1 MSSAPS
7 NIPETKMLPGG
18 SVSSSA
24 STPQS
29 APAPVPAPV
38 EVLPAR
44 PPARQLHELPKDELK
59 TLAEEFGLD
68 PSRLQTPQ
76 HLVAALH
83 ERRQLIASMDREAL
97 LDVIKWAR
105 RPVPLNASKEQLA
118 QEIVRIR
125 SMRFD
130 GLSQR
135 GLIVLGKLRS
145 ISVSESDPLP
155 IVVKKLRKQE
165 GFFAR
170 LNRRRRSMLGSLV
183 SNIIGEDEK
192 SSDYQFLPPQ
202 DADAEAPKV
211 APPRPAT
218 IKEEIEES
226 GLFGG
231 IAGRIKKSADTY
243 VNQKLDEI
251 EARIDRKLDEID
263 RRLGEWRDK
272 EIANRI
278 RILKITLWASVI
290 VGAFSLLYSYI
301 KVYLV
306 GP

>member
-18 SVSSSA
+18 PDVPATASA
-24 STPQS
+24 SAPP
-29 APAPVPAPV
+29 PAPPGPIEVVPA
-38 EVLPAR
+38 R
-44 PPARQLHELPKDELK
+44 TPARQLHELPKDELK

-68 PSRLQTPQ
+68 ASRLQSAQ

-125 SMRFD
+125 SMRFS

-145 ISVSESDPLP
+145 VGVNEADAMP
-155 IVVKKLRKQE
+155 ILVKKLKKQE
-165 GFFAR
+165 GFFKR
-170 LNRRRRSMLGSLV
+170 LNRKRRSMLGTLV
-183 SNIIGEDEK
+183 SSILGEDEK
-192 SSDYQFLPPQ
+192 STDYQFLPPQ
-202 DADAEAPKV
+202 SSETDAPKTA

-218 IKEEIEES
+218 IKEE
-226 GLFGG
+226 
-231 IAGRIKKSADTY
+231 
-243 VNQKLDEI
+243 
-251 EARIDRKLDEID
+251 
-263 RRLGEWRDK
+263 
-272 EIANRI
+272 
-278 RILKITLWASVI
+278 
-290 VGAFSLLYSYI
+290 
-301 KVYLV
+301 
-306 GP
+306 

>member
-7 NIPETKMLPGG
+7 NIPESRMLPGG
-18 SVSSSA
+18 SSPGTSA
-24 STPQS
+24 PGA
-29 APAPVPAPV
+29 APAPQPGQLATKTVEVVPA
-38 EVLPAR
+38 R
-44 PPARQLHELPKDELK
+44 TPARQLHELPKDELK

-68 PSRLQTPQ
+68 PSRYQTVQ
-76 HLVAALH
+76 HLVAAVH
-83 ERRQLIASMDREAL
+83 ERRQLIAAMDREAM

-192 SSDYQFLPPQ
+192 SSDY
-202 DADAEAPKV
+202 
-211 APPRPAT
+211 
-218 IKEEIEES
+218 
-226 GLFGG
+226 
-231 IAGRIKKSADTY
+231 
-243 VNQKLDEI
+243 
-251 EARIDRKLDEID
+251 
-263 RRLGEWRDK
+263 
-272 EIANRI
+272 
-278 RILKITLWASVI
+278 
-290 VGAFSLLYSYI
+290 
-301 KVYLV
+301 
-306 GP
+306 

>member
-1 MSSAPS
+1 MSSVPS
-7 NIPETKMLPGG
+7 NIPEQKMLPGG
-18 SVSSSA
+18 
-24 STPQS
+24 PS
-29 APAPVPAPV
+29 APSSVAAPAAQPAPV

-44 PPARQLHELPKDELK
+44 TPARQLHELPKDELR

-68 PSRLQTPQ
+68 PSRLQSPQ

-97 LDVIKWAR
+97 LDIVKWAR

-135 GLIVLGKLRS
+135 GLVALAKLRS
-145 ISVSESDPLP
+145 VHITEHDALP

-183 SNIIGEDEK
+183 SNILGEDEK

-202 DADAEAPKV
+202 DPDADAPKV

-290 VGAFSLLYSYI
+290 VGVVSLLYSYI
-301 KVYLV
+301 VHLISLWRS
-306 GP
+306 